1 MTSLIDTL
9 EPQRHSVPTTDPT
22 SPQRVLERPTPPSA
36 GPPAP
41 EPEPERPFRPLGW
54 VAALARNL
62 RRQWEWDADVLAAST
77 QAWEMMSR
85 CSTKTRR

>member
-9 EPQRHSVPTTDPT
+9 EPQRHPVPTTEPT
-22 SPQRVLERPTPPSA
+22 TPQRVIERHTQPSA

-41 EPEPERPFRPLGW
+41 APEPEHPSRPPGW
-54 VAALARNL
+54 VAALARHL
-62 RRQWEWDADVLAAST
+62 RRQWEWDADAVAAST

-85 CSTKTRR
+85 CSTTTRR

>member
-1 MTSLIDTL
+1 MTSLIDT
-9 EPQRHSVPTTDPT
+9 EPQRHPMQTTDPAST
-22 SPQRVLERPTPPSA
+22 QRVLERPTPPSA

-62 RRQWEWDADVLAAST
+62 RQQWDADVLAAST
-77 QAWEMMSR
+77 QAWDMMSR